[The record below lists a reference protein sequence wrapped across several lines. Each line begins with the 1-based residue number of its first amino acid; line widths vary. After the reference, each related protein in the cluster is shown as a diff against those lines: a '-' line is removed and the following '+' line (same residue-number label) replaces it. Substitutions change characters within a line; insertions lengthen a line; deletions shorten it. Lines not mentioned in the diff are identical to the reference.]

1 MIPHANPPRIPI
13 ARRIIATNSRLC
25 IFKTMTT
32 SISSDNSYIGKIKW
46 FATKWQEY
54 LYPQSYTPAFQ
65 ILGAFMMGL
74 VFGAYHKS
82 FLMTIVSYMAF
93 ELILVIATQ
102 GRVPAIYDWRVRIA
116 AIVLGFVGLLLS
128 KYLWQK
134 Y

>member
-1 MIPHANPPRIPI
+1 
-13 ARRIIATNSRLC
+13 
-25 IFKTMTT
+25 MTT
-32 SISSDNSYIGKIKW
+32 QTEGSISGIQGFGSKLKW
-46 FATKWQEY
+46 FGSKTLHFSTKWQEY
-54 LYPQSYTPAFQ
+54 LYPQSYTPGFQ

-128 KYLWQK
+128 KYLWK
-134 Y
+134 SY